1 MANRRVAIR
10 LAMVARGIKS
20 QDRKIKDFSIFEA
33 NNLSGVF
40 CNGAPRKGISNL
52 LTSEEMTMLLIAR
65 SNSSA
70 KGKML
75 LKFIQKN
82 IRVALAPIGPH
93 TARNANLR

>member
-20 QDRKIKDFSIFEA
+20 HDRKITDFSVFES

-40 CNGAPRKGISNL
+40 CNGAPRKGILNL

-70 KGKML
+70 KGKTL

-82 IRVALAPIGPH
+82 I
-93 TARNANLR
+93 

>member
-20 QDRKIKDFSIFEA
+20 HDRKIKDFSIFEA

-52 LTSEEMTMLLIAR
+52 LTAEEMTMLLIAR

-75 LKFIQKN
+75 LKFIQK
-82 IRVALAPIGPH
+82 I
-93 TARNANLR
+93 